1 MNRRLMPLVTLA
13 LSVAVAACSSTPPP
27 PDWQMAA
34 RISLDRA
41 AQAWLQGNDRV
52 AEAEMQRARRELR
65 STGQPAL
72 LARAELHHCAARVA
86 ALQPGAC
93 PAFDALAADAAPAE
107 QAYARYLLAQATE
120 ADRALLPAAQRQP
133 LADVAEPLSRLV
145 AAGVR
150 LQAGQITPADVALA
164 VDTASGQGWR
174 RPLLAWLGVQRQQAL
189 QAGRTDEAARLQ
201 RRMDLVTAR

>member
-1 MNRRLMPLVTLA
+1 MTRTLKCLCLFA
-13 LSVAVAACSSTPPP
+13 LAGVLAACSSTPPP

-72 LARAELHHCAARVA
+72 LARAELHACAARVA
-86 ALQPGAC
+86 ALQPGVC

-107 QAYARYLLAQATE
+107 QAYARYLKGQATE
-120 ADRALLPAAQRQP
+120 ADRAWLPPAQRQP
-133 LADVAEPLSRLV
+133 VAEVADPLSRLV
-145 AAGVR
+145 AAGAR
-150 LQAGQITPADVALA
+150 LQAGQITPAEVALA
-164 VDTASGQGWR
+164 VDTASAQGWR
-174 RPLLAWLGVQRQQAL
+174 RPLLAWLGVQREQAL

-201 RRMDLVTAR
+201 RRMDLVTTR

>member
-1 MNRRLMPLVTLA
+1 MTRTLKRLCLLILTAAM
-13 LSVAVAACSSTPPP
+13 AACGSTPPP
-27 PDWQMAA
+27 PDWQMAS

-41 AQAWLQGNDRV
+41 AQAWLQGSDRV
-52 AEAEMQRARRELR
+52 ADAELQRVRRELR

-72 LARAELHHCAARVA
+72 LARAELHHCAVRVA

-93 PAFDALAADAAPAE
+93 PAFEALAPDAEPAE
-107 QAYARYLLAQATE
+107 RAYARYLLGQATE
-120 ADRALLPAAQRQP
+120 ADRALLPPAQRQP
-133 LADVAEPLSRLV
+133 LADIADPLSRLV

-150 LQAGQITPADVALA
+150 MQTGQITPAEVALA
-164 VDTASGQGWR
+164 VDTASAQGWR

-189 QAGRTDEAARLQ
+189 QSGRNEEAARLQ